1 MFRFHY
7 LSRQSEASEAL
18 VACQKVEMT
27 FFVPYSSPHGWAFQ
41 GLTYARGSGMTEKA
55 SWTIIIVRV
64 GINHD
69 SGLLTHYC
77 GIGLGFSPDMSGMD

>member
-1 MFRFHY
+1 MTSTKCSDFTD
-7 LSRQSEASEAL
+7 RQSEASEAL

-55 SWTIIIVRV
+55 QTCLGWIKDDTS
-64 GINHD
+64 HD
-69 SGLLTHYC
+69 SLQL
-77 GIGLGFSPDMSGMD
+77 